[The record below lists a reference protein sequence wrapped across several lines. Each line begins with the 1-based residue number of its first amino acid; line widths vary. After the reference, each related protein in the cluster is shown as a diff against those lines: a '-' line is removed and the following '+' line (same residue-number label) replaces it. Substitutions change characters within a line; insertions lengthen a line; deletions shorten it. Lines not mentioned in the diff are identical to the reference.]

1 MKKNMLWYD
10 NSLFNHLFF
19 CFALREL
26 LMLCPLNTTR
36 IHVKCHDKV
45 ALRSSCHH
53 WQGDRTSG
61 LGASEIGAV
70 IKVAGWV
77 VVTRSL
83 PTKCSRVLSSFA
95 LQYIACI
102 VSDSV

>member
-10 NSLFNHLFF
+10 NSLFNNLFF
-19 CFALREL
+19 CSALREL

-36 IHVKCHDKV
+36 IHVKRHDKV

-70 IKVAGWV
+70 IKVAGLLLDLCV
-77 VVTRSL
+77 LTPCSHVL
-83 PTKCSRVLSSFA
+83 PSNFTPF
-95 LQYIACI
+95 
-102 VSDSV
+102 